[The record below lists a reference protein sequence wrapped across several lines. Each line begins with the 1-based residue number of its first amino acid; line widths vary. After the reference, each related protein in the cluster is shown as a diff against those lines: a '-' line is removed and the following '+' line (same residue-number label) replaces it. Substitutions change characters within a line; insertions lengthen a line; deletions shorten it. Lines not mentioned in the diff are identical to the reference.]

1 MEIEST
7 PVSGVEIINAA
18 VAPLLAPCF
27 LKPIETGTTPQEHSG
42 RGVPISEAFSTEVIL
57 FVPRCFSTNPSGINI
72 LIIPDIN
79 RPNRINRAELF
90 RIFQLSANIPNKIS
104 NVSTLMINFLII

>member
-7 PVSGVEIINAA
+7 PVSGVEIMNAV

-72 LIIPDIN
+72 LIIPEIN
-79 RPNRINRAELF
+79 RPKRMKRAELF
-90 RIFQLSANIPNKIS
+90 RIFQLSFKIPNKIS
-104 NVSTLMINFLII
+104 NFLTLMIILLII

>member
-27 LKPIETGTTPQEHSG
+27 LKPIETGTTPPEHRGS
-42 RGVPISEAFSTEVIL
+42 GVPISEAFSTEVTL
-57 FVPRCFSTNPSGINI
+57 FVPRCFSTNPYGINI
-72 LIIPDIN
+72 LIIPETN
-79 RPNRINRAELF
+79 RPKRMKRAELF
-90 RIFQLSANIPNKIS
+90 RICQLSFNIPNKIS
-104 NVSTLMINFLII
+104 NLFTLMF